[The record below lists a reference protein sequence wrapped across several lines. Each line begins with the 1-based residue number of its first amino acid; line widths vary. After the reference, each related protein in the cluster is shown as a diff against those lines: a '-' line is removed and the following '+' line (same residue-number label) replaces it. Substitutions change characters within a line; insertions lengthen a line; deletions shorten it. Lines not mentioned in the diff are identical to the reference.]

1 MNIPADLRYSSSH
14 EWVKSED
21 GKIIIG
27 LTDFAQDSM
36 GEVVYVEL
44 PELDDELVAGESFAE
59 AESVKAVSEVYSPVN
74 GTVVRVNEALVD
86 NPALVNEDPYGTWL
100 IEAEGEIAEALLDA
114 EAYRRLCEQEA

>member
-1 MNIPADLRYSSSH
+1 MNIPADLQYSSSH
-14 EWVKSED
+14 EWVKCED

-74 GTVVRVNEALVD
+74 GMVVRVNEVLVD

-100 IEAEGEIAEALLDA
+100 IEAEGEIAEELLDA
-114 EAYRRLCEQEA
+114 EAYRKLCEQEA